1 MNLIDVIVR
10 EIISKREFNS
20 TEEWELDSDDIL
32 YNIDYI
38 EYECITEDMGGMQRE
53 VLIYKKDSC
62 PDVKVGYRF
71 VH

>member
-1 MNLIDVIVR
+1 MNLIDSTVR

-20 TEEWELDSDDIL
+20 TEEWNLDSDDIL

-38 EYECITEDMGGMQRE
+38 EYECITEDMGGKQRE
-53 VLIYKKDSC
+53 ILLYEKDSC
-62 PDVKVGYRF
+62 PDVKVSYRF